1 MPEHAARRHS
11 VLPDDGVLDG
21 AFGRRPP
28 RGSAG
33 EDSALGA
40 VDSRP
45 TLRTVS
51 GRQLGNFRGPQ
62 LLFLVAAVET
72 MSRLTLLELAE
83 PELRNFLVTVSAPEV
98 YIVRLGPQVHEVAE

>member
-40 VDSRP
+40 VDTRP

-51 GRQLGNFRGPQ
+51 GRQ